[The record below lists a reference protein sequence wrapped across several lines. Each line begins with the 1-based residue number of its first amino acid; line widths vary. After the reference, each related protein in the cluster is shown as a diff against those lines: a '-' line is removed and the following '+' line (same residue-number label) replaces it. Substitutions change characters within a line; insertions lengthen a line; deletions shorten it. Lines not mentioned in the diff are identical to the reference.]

1 MRTGRTIVAT
11 GLAMVL
17 AGPLLAQAP
26 AGAPASS
33 VTPAPGVTLD
43 EAVRLAEQVQP
54 SVVGA
59 RGQVQT
65 AGAELRSAKGAY
77 LPSLSLSGIG
87 SESYSGLRS
96 RVDPTTNQ
104 IISGAWTRSGGT
116 TLSSSVDLFTGFQ
129 RRAQTRAARATT
141 EAASAG
147 LVNVRFQQRLTTTNQ
162 FFDALSAAQLVTV
175 RQASVRE
182 AEEQLR
188 AATAKLRVGTAT
200 RADTLT
206 SRVNLGTA
214 QVNLA
219 TAQSD
224 LVAAEAGL
232 AHLIGRSGRAS
243 ALDDSSFYQLP
254 MIDTT
259 ALRAEAMQQSP
270 QVQQALASARA
281 ARASVSA
288 AKANYWPTLALGAST
303 GLSATQGTGNGLNNS
318 TRFSLQLSW
327 NIFDGFAREAQ
338 IVTQQSNADLA
349 EAEASDD
356 ARAVDAGVT
365 TYLAQ
370 LDAARL
376 SVAIT
381 QTSVVAGEEN
391 LRVQQARYQQGVAT
405 IVDVLTAQSSLDQ
418 VKVDAVNARFDYLR
432 AKAQLEAIVGHA
444 L

>member
-1 MRTGRTIVAT
+1 MRRGSTIVAT
-11 GLAMVL
+11 GLA
-17 AGPLLAQAP
+17 LLLGQSLRAQTP
-26 AGAPASS
+26 S
-33 VTPAPGVTLD
+33 VTLE
-43 EAVRLAEQVQP
+43 EAIRLAEQVQP
-54 SVVGA
+54 SVVQA

-65 AGAELRSAKGAY
+65 AGAELRNAKGAY
-77 LPSLSLSGIG
+77 LPTLALTGIG

-104 IISGAWTRSGGT
+104 IVGQNWTGSVGT
-116 TLSSSVDLFTGFQ
+116 TLSSSIDLFTGFQ
-129 RRAQTRAARATT
+129 RRAQTRAARANT

-147 LVNVRFQQRLTTTNQ
+147 LVNVRYQQRLTTTNQ

-188 AATAKLRVGTAT
+188 AAIAKLRVGTAT

-224 LVAAEAGL
+224 LAAAEAGL
-232 AHLIGRSGRAS
+232 AHLIGRSGRVA
-243 ALDDSSFYQLP
+243 ALDDSSFYHLP

-259 ALRAEAMQQSP
+259 ALRTEALQQSP
-270 QVQQALASARA
+270 QVQEALANARA

-288 AKANYWPTLALGAST
+288 AKANYWPTLSLGAST
-303 GLSATQGTGNGLNNS
+303 GLSATQGTGTGLTNS

-338 IVTQQSNADLA
+338 IVTQQSNAELA
-349 EAEASDD
+349 EALASDD

-370 LDAARL
+370 LEAART

-381 QTSVVAGEEN
+381 QTSVAAGEEN
-391 LRVQQARYQQGVAT
+391 LRVLRARYQQGVAT
-405 IVDVLTAQSSLDQ
+405 IVDLLTAQTTLDQ
-418 VKVDAVNARFDYLR
+418 AKVDAVNARFDYLR
-432 AKAQLEAIVGHA
+432 AKAQIEAIVGHA

>member
-1 MRTGRTIVAT
+1 MRRGSTIVAT
-11 GLAMVL
+11 GLAL
-17 AGPLLAQAP
+17 LLGQPLRAQTA
-26 AGAPASS
+26 
-33 VTPAPGVTLD
+33 GVTLE
-43 EAVRLAEQVQP
+43 EAIRLAEQVQP
-54 SVVGA
+54 SVVQA

-77 LPSLSLSGIG
+77 LPTLALSGIG
-87 SESYSGLRS
+87 SESYSGLRT

-104 IISGAWTRSGGT
+104 IVGGAWTRSGGT
-116 TLSSSVDLFTGFQ
+116 TLSSSIDLFTGFQ
-129 RRAQTRAARATT
+129 RRAQTRAARANT
-141 EAASAG
+141 EAADAG
-147 LVNVRFQQRLTTTNQ
+147 LVNARYQQRLTTTNQ
-162 FFDALSAAQLVTV
+162 FFDALSAAQLVSV

-188 AATAKLRVGTAT
+188 AAIAKLRVGTAT

-219 TAQSD
+219 TAHSD
-224 LVAAEAGL
+224 LAAAEAGL
-232 AHLIGRSGRAS
+232 AHLIGRSGRVA
-243 ALDDSSFYQLP
+243 ALDDSSFYHLP

-259 ALRAEAMQQSP
+259 GLRTEAMQQSP
-270 QVQQALASARA
+270 QVQEALASARA

-288 AKANYWPTLALGAST
+288 AKANYWPTLSLGAST
-303 GLSATQGTGNGLNNS
+303 GLNATQGTGTGVTNS

-349 EAEASDD
+349 EALASDD
-356 ARAVDAGVT
+356 ARAADAGVT
-365 TYLAQ
+365 IYLAQ
-370 LDAARL
+370 LEAART

-381 QTSVVAGEEN
+381 QTSVAAGEEN
-391 LRVQQARYQQGVAT
+391 LRVLQARYQQGVAT
-405 IVDVLTAQSSLDQ
+405 IVDLLTAQTTLDQ

-432 AKAQLEAIVGHA
+432 AKAQIEALVGHA

>member
-1 MRTGRTIVAT
+1 MRRGSTIVAT
-11 GLAMVL
+11 GLAML
-17 AGPLLAQAP
+17 LGGPLRAQTP
-26 AGAPASS
+26 S
-33 VTPAPGVTLD
+33 VTLE
-43 EAVRLAEQVQP
+43 EAIRLAEQVQP
-54 SVVGA
+54 SVVQA

-77 LPSLSLSGIG
+77 LPTVALSGVG
-87 SESYSGLRS
+87 SESYSGLRT

-104 IISGAWTRSGGT
+104 IVSGAWTRSGGT
-116 TLSSSVDLFTGFQ
+116 TLSSSIDLFTGFH
-129 RRAQTRAARATT
+129 RRAQTRAARANT
-141 EAASAG
+141 EAAGAG
-147 LVNVRFQQRLTTTNQ
+147 LVNARYQQRLTTTNQ
-162 FFDALSAAQLVTV
+162 FFDALSAAQLVSV
-175 RQASVRE
+175 RQAGVRE

-188 AATAKLRVGTAT
+188 AAIAKLRVGTAT

-219 TAQSD
+219 TTQSD
-224 LVAAEAGL
+224 LAAAEAGL
-232 AHLIGRSGRAS
+232 AHLIGRSGRVAP
-243 ALDDSSFYQLP
+243 LDDSSFYHLP

-259 ALRAEAMQQSP
+259 GLRTEAMQQSP
-270 QVQQALASARA
+270 QVQEALASARA

-288 AKANYWPTLALGAST
+288 AKANYWPTLLLGAST
-303 GLSATQGTGNGLNNS
+303 GFNATQGTRTGVTNS

-349 EAEASDD
+349 EALASDD

-370 LDAARL
+370 LEAARI

-381 QTSVVAGEEN
+381 QTSVAAGEEN
-391 LRVQQARYQQGVAT
+391 LRVLQARYQQGVAT
-405 IVDVLTAQSSLDQ
+405 IVDLLTAQTTLDQ
-418 VKVDAVNARFDYLR
+418 AKVDAVNARFTYLR
-432 AKAQLEAIVGHA
+432 AKAQLEAVVGHA